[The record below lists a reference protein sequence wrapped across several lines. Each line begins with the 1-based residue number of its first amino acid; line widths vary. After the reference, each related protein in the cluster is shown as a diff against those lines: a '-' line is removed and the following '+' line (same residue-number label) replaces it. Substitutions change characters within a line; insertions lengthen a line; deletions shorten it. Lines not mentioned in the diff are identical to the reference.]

1 MSANLTNYYK
11 VVPSDVKLAFVLAPE
26 KEQPA
31 AVQEVYDLL
40 SITKDGVSGAYMFL
54 AEPTKEQPIDVNVVK
69 DIKVYAYNEAEVND
83 PNAKPLVSD
92 LKLQLVSPLGN
103 ITLAKAKAESEIK
116 NNEGKDI
123 TRNMVEVMAPALNDK
138 YELDGQTNTAQ
149 KVIVK
154 GVVQTGFSIDEDVL
168 TYGVRELVYSIANQ
182 EEVDAA
188 VGEGTVSID
197 AETGVLTIKDTQTA
211 FAKTTI
217 KINVTCKHSWGSSS
231 PAQAFEYTIYRD

>member
-1 MSANLTNYYK
+1 
-11 VVPSDVKLAFVLAPE
+11 
-26 KEQPA
+26 
-31 AVQEVYDLL
+31 
-40 SITKDGVSGAYMFL
+40 MFL

-69 DIKVYAYNEAEVND
+69 DIKVYAYNELEVDD

-182 EEVDAA
+182 KEVDAA